1 MKERFDDILGVFIKG
16 VAAGIAICLG
26 SVAYLAVENKVVGAI
41 LFSAGLFL
49 VLTQKYALFTGL
61 VPYLTETKGRGVRDA
76 CVAIVGNAVGALCA
90 GTAIGFTRLGI
101 TEKAAA
107 LINVKANDSLLS
119 IFILAVFCN
128 AIIFYAVDLY
138 KNHEHTIAR
147 YLGTLLL
154 IPVFILCSY
163 EHCVANMCYMAIA
176 RAYTPGAFAML
187 GMSILGNTIGG
198 LAFYLMTAAVRKANK
213 NNIP

>member
-1 MKERFDDILGVFIKG
+1 MEEKKKMKPLGTFVRGI
-16 VAAGIAICLG
+16 AAGIAICLG
-26 SVAYLAVENKVVGAI
+26 SIAFLAVDNKVVGAV

-61 VPYLTETKGRGVRDA
+61 VPYLPEKGGSGVIEA
-76 CVAIVGNAVGALCA
+76 LIALCGNAVGACA
-90 GTAIGFTRLGI
+90 AGSAIGLTRLGI
-101 TEKAAA
+101 VEKAQT
-107 LINVKANDSLLS
+107 LIDVKANDSLLS

-128 AIIFYAVDLY
+128 AVIFYAVDLY
-138 KNHEHTIAR
+138 RNHEHKIAK

-176 RAYTPGAFAML
+176 GVYSAQALCML
-187 GMSILGNTIGG
+187 GVAIAGNTVGG
-198 LAFYLMTAAVRKANK
+198 IAFYLLTKAVKKANE
-213 NNIP
+213 